1 MAIEL
6 NKSQKDAV
14 YYFGEKP
21 LLIEAGPGS
30 GKTRVIIDRV
40 KFLINDMKLDPSSF
54 LIITFTRKAA
64 RELREKL
71 KRNDIDEEKINKM
84 QISTIHSFCYEL
96 LKENLDKGIKV
107 LDDDFK
113 SKKSMFIYK
122 NKYELGFKGYKKLK
136 RSSVGRVLDLFDEF
150 STFSITDE
158 NLDELTK
165 YIEVNFPVSEE
176 YKTFVMEEISKTG
189 RFPEKKIKDFRN
201 LENEEN
207 DPVIEEQKKYKMYW
221 ENSVLSQ
228 IPQAY
233 KVYLNLLKEEK
244 YLDYGILQKEALEYL
259 KEKPVTQ
266 YKNILIDEF
275 QDTDPIQNEIFKILL
290 KEIVNENEK
299 DPENIHSTFTVVGDI
314 DQSIYRFRG
323 AYEDYFKELSSLDFI
338 DAQEEFLD
346 INYRS
351 TKEIVDFCDNYI
363 SHQRERPKLN
373 PNEKKFKSSDI
384 YFIEND
390 DRDGEAEDLI
400 KIIKKLKEDGIIRE
414 YNEITVLFRS
424 VVNDSKSLTKK
435 LDENAIPYQVSD
447 VKGLENRDE
456 IKFILNLME
465 FVTFSGEGEIPFIYD
480 NKLPWLKLT
489 EYSDDSK
496 PIFHLSY
503 ETKECLKEYHKD
515 FVKEVVRIGKE
526 EYEKLYTETLRR
538 SALSGIFKE
547 EEEFIINTFKRVKIP
562 VLNNE
567 ELENLG
573 ITNKKDLNFFKE
585 LNKLKDNIFELRAQ
599 KVEIKGN
606 DNDNGSIEIKKCD
619 SLKIFYK
626 LLEIAGYLD
635 YEFIINKENRS
646 IIENLGLISSLIM
659 DYENI
664 YHEKEREI
672 TEYVPNEETGEIE
685 KLRFKVPVI
694 NIFGL
699 LWSLNSIIRSISLP
713 KSCENGVDLMTVHKA
728 KGLESP
734 VVIVAGLNDNHF
746 PKDYKYLAK
755 RSNNVYFTPNRFLD
769 YKNET
774 EDEELI
780 NHNNEE
786 ERIIYVA
793 MTRAKDLLIL
803 SKHNRPKRNPILT
816 VMENEIVELSNLS
829 NLINDIDG
837 IGSSEILNDENGELS
852 YISSLIGQIKE
863 NGADEIKAAIDDEIE
878 SIKNNLEI
886 TKVHKNRLKDLIE
899 NKDYV
904 EKVDKDTIEN
914 ISFRLEKEQD
924 EGDGNDE
931 DDRDIDPIY
940 LSHSSINRYEKCPFA
955 YNLSYN
961 FSIKPSSSSGMEYGT
976 ISHNVLE
983 NLNNRVIKD
992 KNILITK
999 EIIEEQVKIESE
1011 DYDFDEKTINDI
1023 IRDINIYW
1031 EEKGSKID
1039 ILESEYKFKVLKNNI
1054 SDDGTDIVYT
1064 LNGSIDLIYKENG
1077 DLYILDYKT
1086 GFISEEFKHSYANQL
1101 YTYALALKSDPNYRD
1116 EEIKGLQIYSLKYND
1131 IITIDFDDEKLETR
1145 ENEIGDVAK
1154 NIIKGEF
1161 SERRYDGGEI
1171 PGECEDCPYKFI
1183 CLKDID

>member
-1 MAIEL
+1 MKWMNYESLSLFQKYNRKISLHSKKREIMAIEL

-384 YFIEND
+384 YCIEND

-414 YNEITVLFRS
+414 YNEIAVLFRS

-447 VKGLENRDE
+447 VNGLENRDE

-465 FVTFSGEGEIPFIYD
+465 FITFSGEGEIPFIYD

-496 PIFHLSY
+496 PIFHLSC
-503 ETKECLKEYHKD
+503 ETKECLKKYHKD

-567 ELENLG
+567 ELEDLG
-573 ITNKKDLNFFKE
+573 ITNEEDLKFFKE
-585 LNKLKDNIFELRAQ
+585 LNKLKDNIFE
-599 KVEIKGN
+599 
-606 DNDNGSIEIKKCD
+606 
-619 SLKIFYK
+619 
-626 LLEIAGYLD
+626 
-635 YEFIINKENRS
+635 
-646 IIENLGLISSLIM
+646 
-659 DYENI
+659 
-664 YHEKEREI
+664 
-672 TEYVPNEETGEIE
+672 
-685 KLRFKVPVI
+685 
-694 NIFGL
+694 
-699 LWSLNSIIRSISLP
+699 
-713 KSCENGVDLMTVHKA
+713 
-728 KGLESP
+728 
-734 VVIVAGLNDNHF
+734 
-746 PKDYKYLAK
+746 
-755 RSNNVYFTPNRFLD
+755 
-769 YKNET
+769 
-774 EDEELI
+774 
-780 NHNNEE
+780 
-786 ERIIYVA
+786 
-793 MTRAKDLLIL
+793 
-803 SKHNRPKRNPILT
+803 
-816 VMENEIVELSNLS
+816 
-829 NLINDIDG
+829 
-837 IGSSEILNDENGELS
+837 
-852 YISSLIGQIKE
+852 
-863 NGADEIKAAIDDEIE
+863 
-878 SIKNNLEI
+878 
-886 TKVHKNRLKDLIE
+886 
-899 NKDYV
+899 
-904 EKVDKDTIEN
+904 
-914 ISFRLEKEQD
+914 
-924 EGDGNDE
+924 
-931 DDRDIDPIY
+931 
-940 LSHSSINRYEKCPFA
+940 
-955 YNLSYN
+955 
-961 FSIKPSSSSGMEYGT
+961 
-976 ISHNVLE
+976 
-983 NLNNRVIKD
+983 
-992 KNILITK
+992 
-999 EIIEEQVKIESE
+999 
-1011 DYDFDEKTINDI
+1011 
-1023 IRDINIYW
+1023 
-1031 EEKGSKID
+1031 
-1039 ILESEYKFKVLKNNI
+1039 
-1054 SDDGTDIVYT
+1054 
-1064 LNGSIDLIYKENG
+1064 
-1077 DLYILDYKT
+1077 
-1086 GFISEEFKHSYANQL
+1086 
-1101 YTYALALKSDPNYRD
+1101 
-1116 EEIKGLQIYSLKYND
+1116 
-1131 IITIDFDDEKLETR
+1131 
-1145 ENEIGDVAK
+1145 
-1154 NIIKGEF
+1154 
-1161 SERRYDGGEI
+1161 
-1171 PGECEDCPYKFI
+1171 
-1183 CLKDID
+1183 